1 MGRSTLPV
9 RASGIRPGVM
19 RTVVIWEIVLA
30 IIALGVLTNSRV
42 GWSVAGVVMVM
53 AILLG
58 APFGGRSLLERIE
71 LRLAY
76 QRRNR
81 RKVVDPDLPADI
93 VPLAQWAPDLEVH
106 LTRSTHGQEIG
117 VISADSSWTALLR
130 INDDDNLLSDQ
141 GGKLDLSALSGLTVQ
156 DDIVFSA
163 LQVVTYTVP
172 APVAAILP
180 SGSAVVESYR
190 TVAGDDIPPAIRRT
204 WLSVRLDPR
213 LCLEAIARRGA
224 STEAIYAT
232 LRFGLHRVQSTL
244 KRQGIETSIL
254 TPDDIYHVLA
264 MTSGAT
270 PERSETRSVEDWQ
283 QWECDGLHHQGRH
296 ITDFG
301 SNPSLGYQ
309 ALLNQ
314 VATAHVLFGV
324 TSFTFDQANHVSGAV
339 RLAAVDAASTA
350 AALSGLVTGLKGEL
364 RFAPP
369 GGTQV
374 PSVLATVPLARVVA
388 A

>member
-58 APFGGRSLLERIE
+58 VPFGGRSLLERIE